1 MGCVAL
7 LASFSRIR
15 HVDIQAMSDEVKI
28 VRDINGFWIQIGKD
42 IYFAMLTP
50 YKQIPVCIMGA
61 EEVK

>member
-1 MGCVAL
+1 
-7 LASFSRIR
+7 
-15 HVDIQAMSDEVKI
+15 MSDEVKI